1 MSKKYFTLAI
11 VKTIKNIIEKQG
23 FGVCH
28 YLGNKMGIQISRVR
42 LYFIYL
48 SFGTLGSPIVIY
60 LFVAFWLNIRSY
72 KRKGYNAVLN

>member
-1 MSKKYFTLAI
+1 MI
-11 VKTIKNIIEKQG
+11 NIKNIIEKQG

-48 SFGTLGSPIVIY
+48 SFGALGSPIVIY
-60 LFVAFWLNIRSY
+60 LFVAFWLNIRTY
-72 KRKGYNAVLN
+72 IRKGYNAVLN

>member
-1 MSKKYFTLAI
+1 MI
-11 VKTIKNIIEKQG
+11 NIKSIIEKQG

-48 SFGTLGSPIVIY
+48 SFGALGSPIVIY

-72 KRKGYNAVLN
+72 IRKGYNAVLN

>member
-1 MSKKYFTLAI
+1 LSKKYSILAI
-11 VKTIKNIIEKQG
+11 VKAIKNIIEKQG

-48 SFGTLGSPIVIY
+48 SFGTLGSPIVVY

-72 KRKGYNAVLN
+72 IRKGYNAVLN